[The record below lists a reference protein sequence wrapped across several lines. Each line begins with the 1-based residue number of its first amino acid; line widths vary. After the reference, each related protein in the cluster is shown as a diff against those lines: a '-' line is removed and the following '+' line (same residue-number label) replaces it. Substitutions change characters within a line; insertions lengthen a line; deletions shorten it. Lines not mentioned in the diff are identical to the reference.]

1 MKSMSLVALPKLS
14 MLRPEM
20 LDAVKLST
28 YMLLIGADASP
39 ISSNAFAPAFLIYW
53 ITLLALLP
61 E

>member
-39 ISSNAFAPAFLIYW
+39 ISSNAFAPAFLMY
-53 ITLLALLP
+53 
-61 E
+61 